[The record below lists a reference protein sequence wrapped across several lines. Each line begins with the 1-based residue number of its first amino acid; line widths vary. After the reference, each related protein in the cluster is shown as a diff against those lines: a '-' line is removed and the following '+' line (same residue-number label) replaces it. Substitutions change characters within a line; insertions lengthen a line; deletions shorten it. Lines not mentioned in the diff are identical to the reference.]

1 MNNETIPLWE
11 GEMPGVL
18 DASAGDCPA
27 AHETPCIKTFLL
39 DGDATRP
46 LVVVCPGGGY
56 CCRAPHEADPVSQW
70 LNGLGI
76 HSVVCHY
83 RVSPWRHPAP
93 LSDAQRAVRMVR
105 ANAAKWHVDPDRIG
119 ILGFSAGGHLACSAA
134 NFGDDGD
141 AASGDPIARQPSR
154 VNALISC
161 YSVVTSGDKAH
172 LGSFENLFGK
182 DPDPALLEKFSLE
195 KSVTPANPPAF
206 IWSTANDGAV
216 PVENSLLYASAL
228 SAAGVPFSLHVYPNA
243 WHGIGLG
250 RDFPSTARRWTIDC
264 EAWLQEI
271 GWRMA

>member
-1 MNNETIPLWE
+1 MESKIIPLWE
-11 GEMPGVL
+11 GELPGFL
-18 DASAGDCPA
+18 DKSVEDCA
-27 AHETPCIKTFLL
+27 TAHEIPNIKTFLL
-39 DGDATRP
+39 DGETRRP

-56 CCRAPHEADPVSQW
+56 AWRAPHEADPVSQW

-83 RVSPWRHPAP
+83 RVHPWRHPTE
-93 LSDAQRAVRMVR
+93 LMDAQRAIRMVR
-105 ANAAKWHVDPDRIG
+105 ANADAWHVDPNRIG

-134 NFGDDGD
+134 NFGDAGD
-141 AASGDPIARQPSR
+141 ASSPDPIARVSSR

-161 YSVVTSGDKAH
+161 YSVVTSGPKAH
-172 LGSFENLFGK
+172 FGSFENLLGK
-182 DPDPALLEKFSLE
+182 NPDPELLKKLSLE
-195 KSVTPANPPAF
+195 TTVTPANPPAF

-216 PVENSLLYASAL
+216 PVENSLYYAEAL
-228 SAAGVPFSLHVYPNA
+228 SRAKVPFSLHVYPNA
-243 WHGIGLG
+243 WHGTGLA

>member
-1 MNNETIPLWE
+1 MEHMQIPLWE
-11 GEMPGVL
+11 GELPGFL
-18 DASAGDCPA
+18 DTTAADCPA
-27 AHETPCIKTFLL
+27 AHEIPCIKTYLL
-39 DGDATRP
+39 DGEIRRP

-56 CCRAPHEADPVSQW
+56 SCRAPHEADPVSEW

-93 LSDAQRAVRMVR
+93 LMDAQRAIRIVR
-105 ANAAKWHVDPDRIG
+105 ANAAAWKVDPDRIG

-141 AASGDPIARQPSR
+141 PASADPIARFSSR

-161 YSVVTSGDKAH
+161 YSVITGGPKAH
-172 LGSFENLFGK
+172 RGSSDNLLGKN
-182 DPDPALLEKFSLE
+182 PDPELFRKMSLE
-195 KSVTPANPPAF
+195 NSVTPANPPAF

-216 PVENSLLYASAL
+216 PPENSLYYAEAL

-243 WHGIGLG
+243 WHGTGLA